1 MSSSLIPESDLQT
14 IKNKNYRLIFCIGL
28 PGCNKESQIEKVCNE
43 FKYSKICMKNI
54 IEKEISSDTEIGKQ
68 INELKSKAE
77 PISSELLVSLLVHT
91 IVNCESKTVLI
102 DGFPNRLEDALF
114 FEQNIMSI
122 ELILKFNGTEE
133 TCLHN
138 LNEAG
143 DNSLNPEELRIIFEN
158 MINDFNVLDNFY
170 SPYSII
176 REIDI
181 NNKKIGEINTLVK
194 QSLYPTIYSIIGKRY
209 SGKTE
214 LSKVLN
220 ERMGIKLIDFN
231 EFLKKPEIIKK
242 INDVQYVMSKFISEL
257 RDMREIRV
265 LIEDFPKN
273 KDQYSYFI
281 NNCKPFE
288 KILFLKAD
296 NSSCLE
302 RLNKIPLDDPN
313 YISSSEL
320 NKLLFEFEQ
329 KSSFY
334 EFLKNNSKVEE
345 INVNNHKILTIK
357 QMVKQIQPYCAY
369 IETQQESNAKEE
381 LFNRLSEK
389 YGYKEILLP
398 TIIENAIKRKIIE
411 KSENDEYSL
420 ELKIKLIR
428 SLIFSEKNKKLILN
442 SFPITMEELTEFENH
457 ICYISKYIALTE
469 THNLSNINNEDS
481 IAVYCYKNNLL
492 TSLNPK
498 YLNEYKIEECLDMTK
513 DINIVYGL
521 PQSGKTTIAKHLKN
535 KYNFELLDFKEL
547 TEKIKKTKVDPENP
561 DAEPEINFQDL
572 TQGLKKYLNELPLKK
587 KTIID
592 NIFIPGGPDGFLI
605 DTIEK
610 AEEILK
616 IIGNFRNLYE
626 LDVPE
631 KDLLNIYK
639 AKEGITEEI
648 TEEQKTAFEETLEK
662 PNKLLEEIKK
672 SAANIIKVKREETEE
687 KAKKAFDSQYNIN
700 FILLKHEYDIGLE
713 KTLNLFCA
721 RNRVLYINVPQLI
734 YNHFYENDEEAK
746 LLESAY
752 GKRKLR
758 VNCKNPD
765 NFDEFVY
772 YKYNPINFEREL
784 VVKVINEY
792 IAKNS
797 KLIEESGN
805 FVLLSGYLNYDLLEN
820 QDEPYNLPLL
830 ELKSI
835 IELGELTSFIQITRK
850 EIKIEED
857 EKPEQIVVVKKV
869 KKPKVEGE
877 EEKPEEENPPE
888 EENQDG
894 APKFKPE
901 DYPWTNYDGIPR
913 NYIQILKRLKMFPVK
928 IIESSDACREELI
941 KSLGNHL
948 DNFMNREEL
957 KYKGLITIIKINGE
971 VPVETIE
978 AVNKISKFVE
988 GRREVD
994 NLGKGKISKDKGRAG
1009 IIYEVL

>member
-265 LIEDFPKN
+265 LIEDFPQN

-398 TIIENAIKRKIIE
+398 KIIENAIKRKIIE

-805 FVLLSGYLNYDLLEN
+805 FVLLSGYLNSDLLEN

>member
-265 LIEDFPKN
+265 LIEDFPQN

-398 TIIENAIKRKIIE
+398 KIIENAIKRKIIE

>member
-1 MSSSLIPESDLQT
+1 MSSSLISQTDLQT
-14 IKNKNYRLIFCIGL
+14 LKNKNYHLIFCIGL
-28 PGCNKESQIEKVCNE
+28 PGCNKESQIEKVSNE
-43 FKYSKICMKNI
+43 FKYAKICMKSI
-54 IEKEISSDTEIGKQ
+54 IDKEMSSDTEIGKQ
-68 INELKSKAE
+68 INEFKSKNE
-77 PISSELLVSLLVHT
+77 YIPSDILVSLLVNN
-91 IVNCESKTVLI
+91 IVKCESKTVLI
-102 DGFPNRLEDALF
+102 DGFPNRLEDALY
-114 FEQNIMSI
+114 FEQHAVPI
-122 ELILKFNGTEE
+122 ESILKFNGTEE
-133 TCLHN
+133 TCLQN
-138 LNEAG
+138 LSETG
-143 DNSLNPEELRIIFEN
+143 DTSANQEELRKIFES
-158 MINDFNVLDNFY
+158 MTNDFNILDNFY
-170 SPYSII
+170 APYSII

-181 NNKKIGEINTLVK
+181 NNKNIGDINTLVK
-194 QSLYPTIYSIIGKRY
+194 QCLYPTIYAIIGKRY

-220 ERMGIKLIDFN
+220 ERMGIQLVDFN
-231 EFLKKPEIIKK
+231 TFLKRPEIIKK
-242 INDVQYVMSKFISEL
+242 KNDVEFIVSKFISEL
-257 RDMREIRV
+257 REMRDIRV
-265 LIEDFPKN
+265 LIEDFPQN
-273 KDQYSYFI
+273 KDQYTYFI

-288 KILFLKAD
+288 KIIFLNAD

-320 NKLLFEFEQ
+320 NKLLYEFEQ
-329 KSSFY
+329 KKSFY
-334 EFLKNNSKVEE
+334 DFLKDNSKFDE

-357 QMVKQIQPYCAY
+357 HMIKQLQPYCAY
-369 IETQQESNAKEE
+369 IEVPPDSNAKEE
-381 LFNRLSEK
+381 LFNKLNDK
-389 YGYKEILLP
+389 HGHKEILLSK
-398 TIIENAIKRKIIE
+398 IIEDAISRKIIE
-411 KSENDEYSL
+411 KSENSEYSL
-420 ELKIKLIR
+420 DLKIKLIR
-428 SLIFSEKNKKLILN
+428 SILFSEKNKKLILS
-442 SFPITMEELTEFENH
+442 SFPTNMEELTAFENKL
-457 ICYISKYIALTE
+457 CYISKYIALTE
-469 THNLSNINNEDS
+469 NHTLTHINNEDS

-498 YLNEYKIEECLDMTK
+498 YLNEYKIEECLDMNK

-547 TEKIKKTKVDPENP
+547 TEKVKKTKVDPENP

-572 TQGLKKYLNELPLKK
+572 IQGLKNYLNNLPLKK
-587 KTIID
+587 KIVID

-605 DTIEK
+605 DTYEK
-610 AEEILK
+610 AVEVLK

-648 TEEQKTAFEETLEK
+648 TEEQKAAFEETLEK
-662 PNKLLEEIKK
+662 PNKLLEEIKNL
-672 SAANIIKVKREETEE
+672 AANIIKVKREETEE
-687 KAKKAFDSQYNIN
+687 KAKKVFDSQYNIN
-700 FILLKHEYDIGLE
+700 FILLKHEYDICLE
-713 KTLNLFCA
+713 KSLSLFCA
-721 RNRVLYINVPQLI
+721 RNKVLYINVPQLI
-734 YNHFYENDEEAK
+734 YSHFYENDEEAK
-746 LLESAY
+746 KLESAY
-752 GKRKLR
+752 GKRKLK
-758 VNCKNPD
+758 VSCKDPD
-765 NFDEFVY
+765 NFEELVY

-792 IAKNS
+792 ITKNS

-835 IELGELTSFIQITRK
+835 LELGELTSFIQITRK
-850 EIKIEED
+850 DIKVEED
-857 EKPEQIVVVKKV
+857 EKPEQIVIEKKV

-894 APKFKPE
+894 APRFKPE
-901 DYPWTNYDGIPR
+901 DYPWTNYDGVPR
-913 NYIQILKRLKMFPVK
+913 NYIQILKRLKMFPVRT
-928 IIESSDACREELI
+928 IEASDTCREELI
-941 KSLGNHL
+941 KALGNHL

-971 VPVETIE
+971 IPVETIE
-978 AVNKISKFVE
+978 AVNKVSKFVE

-994 NLGKGKISKDKGRAG
+994 NLGKGKTSKDKGRAG